1 MLSTIVAEAQMS
13 QLVMSLF
20 HFQIEMNF
28 EKLDRVVVKV
38 LNFPS
43 SLCPSCCLG
52 LPSNHLMITQ
62 PERH

>member
-1 MLSTIVAEAQMS
+1 MLSTQQVLEAQMS
-13 QLVMSLF
+13 QLVMSSF

-28 EKLDRVVVKV
+28 EKFDRVVVKV

-52 LPSNHLMITQ
+52 APSSFIITS
-62 PERH
+62 